1 MFWGKD
7 LHKGVKLTPS
17 EVGAVEDKQ
26 HVLARCPTY
35 RESRE

>member
-7 LHKGVKLTPS
+7 FPGAYLTPS
-17 EVGAVEDKQ
+17 EVGAVKDKQ
-26 HVLARCPTY
+26 HVLARFPTY

>member
-7 LHKGVKLTPS
+7 FPGVQLTPS
-17 EVGAVEDKQ
+17 EVGAVKDKQ
-26 HVLARCPTY
+26 HVLVRCPTY